1 MSRERVEAVL
11 LDMGGVLI
19 PEVRGFDTAAENT
32 SLRTELGK
40 LGVAD
45 PRVTLLEAGRSLRQ
59 AYRALDAQ
67 RGQPDPERVFA
78 EYPAEVRQLLLQAF
92 AREETL
98 PAFPEAREVVER
110 LARSF
115 QLGIVSNTIV
125 PGDHHAR
132 ALERAGILPFITAA
146 AWSANFGSRKPA
158 TAIIEHV
165 LSKLGIP
172 ARRTVFV
179 GDKIRTDIVGAKSA
193 GLRSVWL
200 RRPDSRDTGEAV
212 PDWVIDDL
220 RDLPALLE
228 QLSAA

>member
-1 MSRERVEAVL
+1 MSREGVEAVL

-19 PEVRGFDTAAENT
+19 PEVRGFEAAAENEA
-32 SLRTELGK
+32 LRAELAQR
-40 LGVAD
+40 GVAD
-45 PRVTLLEAGRSLRQ
+45 PRATLLEAGQRLRQ
-59 AYRALDAQ
+59 AYRDLEAQ
-67 RGQPDPERVFA
+67 RSQPDPERVLA
-78 EYPAEVRQLLLQAF
+78 TLPAEVREQVLQAF

-98 PAFPEAREVVER
+98 PAFPEAREVVAR
-110 LARSF
+110 LARTF
-115 QLGIVSNTIV
+115 RLGIVSNTIV

-132 ALERAGILPFITAA
+132 ALERAGILEFISAA

-158 TAIIEHV
+158 TSIIEHV

-172 ARRTVFV
+172 ARRAVFV
-179 GDKIRTDIVGAKSA
+179 GDKIRTDIVGARSA

-200 RRPDSRDTGEAV
+200 RRPDSRDTGEAT

-228 QLSAA
+228 PLR